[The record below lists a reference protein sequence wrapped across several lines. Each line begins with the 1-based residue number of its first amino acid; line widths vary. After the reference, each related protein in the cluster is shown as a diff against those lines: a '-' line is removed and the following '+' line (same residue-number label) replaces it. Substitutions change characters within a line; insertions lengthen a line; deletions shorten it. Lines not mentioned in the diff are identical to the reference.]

1 MGMKKLS
8 ELVEVY
14 EERASEK
21 EPYFGAYFRE
31 KDVDAKLIMLKKM
44 LETLG
49 DVSMPEDHIKM
60 FLYRCRN
67 AGSYSSYD
75 HLPEDVIKGYYA
87 MIKDYEDMPLGII
100 NNLWNSYDKYC
111 FREYDMIT
119 PMHKII
125 EEFGMTDT
133 ATRAYS
139 EYTWKKQK
147 ELGATYQEESKK
159 LEELKGEYDD
169 RFISDLQRIITSSY
183 YRADYVKSL
192 IPSKK
197 FMDSSKV
204 KTLHGYDI
212 VSGEDVVTRIL
223 RGYVD
228 LDKFKDDEK
237 ICLGP
242 CTAGGYVYTS
252 FTKREYLEEI
262 SKPKKNITR

>member
-1 MGMKKLS
+1 MRKKKIS

-21 EPYFGAYFRE
+21 EEFFGVYFRE

-44 LETLG
+44 LGTLG

-67 AGSYSSYD
+67 SGSYSSYD
-75 HLPEDVIKGYYA
+75 HLPEDVIQGYYA
-87 MIKDYEDMPLGII
+87 MIKDYEDMPLVIV

-125 EEFGMTDT
+125 EEFGMTDK

-139 EYTWKKQK
+139 EYTWMKKR

-159 LEELKGEYDD
+159 LEELKEDYDD

-192 IPSKK
+192 IPSREFIDK
-197 FMDSSKV
+197 SKV
-204 KTLHGYDI
+204 KTAHGYDI
-212 VSGEDVVTRIL
+212 YSGEDIVTRIL
-223 RGYVD
+223 RGYVS
-228 LDKFKDDEK
+228 LDDFSEDEH
-237 ICLGP
+237 IRLGP
-242 CTAGGYVYTS
+242 CTAGGDVFTS
-252 FTKREYLEEI
+252 FTKRQYLEEI
-262 SKPKKNITR
+262 GQQPKKSR